1 VETEEF
7 TLEEFQA
14 RAARLNL
21 TNPKMLEELYPLV
34 KDLIKM
40 SRRVNKLATELH
52 KEIDVATLS
61 KTATGE

>member
-1 VETEEF
+1 VETDEF
-7 TLEEFQA
+7 TFEEFQA
-14 RAARLNL
+14 RAKMLGL
-21 TNPKMLEELYPLV
+21 TDPKMLQELYPLV

-52 KEIDVATLS
+52 GEIDVAKLS